1 MRSIISYRELHSNG
15 CTAKIDLV
23 KYVAAKIEDSI
34 FGIIPRGKYEN
45 KGG

>member
-15 CTAKIDLV
+15 CTAKI
-23 KYVAAKIEDSI
+23 YVAAKIEDSI